1 MRCCIDDILLPLL
14 LSHLPLLPFSPFP
27 ASLSWFS
34 NHYCL
39 HPTPPNHLNLPL
51 HYPCYYRFLASI
63 VHFAFFRHHSA
74 LCSIPA
80 CTIQLVL
87 PKLLFFS
94 HHFLYYSP
102 ASGFLS
108 SLVPFSFLH
117 FFCDGHRSCVAITRS
132 VRYLPT
138 CTSSAPFPV
147 LSHIRAVWIGINSE
161 NYRMPLPISCIYI
174 KPFIKPP
181 LYL

>member
-27 ASLSWFS
+27 ASPSWFS

-87 PKLLFFS
+87 PKLLFFLS
-94 HHFLYYSP
+94 SFPLLFSSFRVLILTSSVFLFAFFFAMATARVWSSPVPFVTSPPAHHLPPS
-102 ASGFLS
+102 LS
-108 SLVPFSFLH
+108 SL
-117 FFCDGHRSCVAITRS
+117 I
-132 VRYLPT
+132 
-138 CTSSAPFPV
+138 SARFGLESIRKIIEC
-147 LSHIRAVWIGINSE
+147 LS
-161 NYRMPLPISCIYI
+161 
-174 KPFIKPP
+174 
-181 LYL
+181 LYLAYT

>member
-1 MRCCIDDILLPLL
+1 MVFKPLLPSSHATQPLKPTLALPLL
-14 LSHLPLLPFSPFP
+14 LPVLGLHCPFCFLQT
-27 ASLSWFS
+27 SLSS
-34 NHYCL
+34 VLYSRLYH
-39 HPTPPNHLNLPL
+39 TT
-51 HYPCYYRFLASI
+51 RFTQAS
-63 VHFAFFRHHSA
+63 F
-74 LCSIPA
+74 
-80 CTIQLVL
+80 
-87 PKLLFFS
+87 
-94 HHFLYYSP
+94 
-102 ASGFLS
+102 FLS
-108 SLVPFSFLH
+108 SFPLLFSSFRVLILTSSVFLFAF

>member
-117 FFCDGHRSCVAITRS
+117 FFFAMATARVWPSPVPFVTSPPAHH
-132 VRYLPT
+132 LPHSL
-138 CTSSAPFPV
+138 SS
-147 LSHIRAVWIGINSE
+147 L
-161 NYRMPLPISCIYI
+161 ISAR
-174 KPFIKPP
+174 FG
-181 LYL
+181 LES